1 MKSIRTFVYKVRV
14 MFLEKNKIKRGS
26 VEVICGS
33 MFSGKT
39 EELMRRL
46 RRSKIAQQDVIIYKP
61 SLEKRYDKNK
71 IVSHDKNA
79 IECLTVNNAQ
89 EILHI
94 SAEIDVLGIDEAQFF
109 DNDLI
114 SVCNTLANKGIRVI
128 VAALDMDYEGRP
140 FEPIPQL
147 MSIADEVTKVR
158 AICVQC
164 GNLANYSYRIVD
176 AGERILLGEKN
187 EYEARCR
194 NCYHTQ

>member
-46 RRSKIAQQDVIIYKP
+46 RRSKIAQQNVIIYKP

-71 IVSHDKNA
+71 IVSHDTNA